1 MNIFVNFLLTGRMCH
16 VGEYW
21 SKASGEYFIFWHS
34 NWNLLAFKKKKIT
47 SWKRS
52 VRQNSNQG
60 RTNQNARMYF
70 KTALP
75 YNNGKNSCIN
85 SW

>member
-1 MNIFVNFLLTGRMCH
+1 MLGNIGPRPRV
-16 VGEYW
+16 
-21 SKASGEYFIFWHS
+21 KYFIFWHS
-34 NWNLLAFKKKKIT
+34 NWNLLAFKKKKI
-47 SWKRS
+47 KAN
-52 VRQNSNQG
+52 VMEKVCMAKF
-60 RTNQNARMYF
+60 RTNQNAWMYF

>member
-1 MNIFVNFLLTGRMCH
+1 MNIFVNFSLTERMCH

-21 SKASGEYFIFWHS
+21 SKASGRVFYF
-34 NWNLLAFKKKKIT
+34 LALKLEFAGFQKEKIT

-52 VRQNSNQG
+52 VWQNSNQG
-60 RTNQNARMYF
+60 RTNQNAWMYF